1 MKKIIVTI
9 IVAGLKKECVYRNKK
24 WYGKYSNKNIENI

>member
-1 MKKIIVTI
+1 LGGRNMKKIIVTI

-24 WYGKYSNKNIENI
+24 

>member
-24 WYGKYSNKNIENI
+24 